1 MTQLVLLEPQDSIAW
16 SPFLGVRPIAELRAG
31 VWKIRER
38 WEAAL
43 ELETVAF
50 SGAIQGFNEFD
61 ESRAPVELDAGRK
74 IVVVRSDFVPLAQ
87 WAAGFDDSVALVHG
101 GELVGWIMNQD
112 EDPAKLPTAEVAGL
126 WLRGAFDLVTALD
139 KLAGPD
145 CDAFLDRPSDPLPP
159 QSIVQ
164 GDPSRIRILGA
175 EVEPGVVF
183 DVRHGAVIIEQG
195 AEVRN
200 GTRLEGPCYV
210 GTGTRVVGQTTLVL
224 ERAAANLGP
233 AGFLRLMLGYNHNR
247 TKATQVVPNPEE
259 LGNQS
264 ETLFGRVERA
274 RIEEGQPRDNVLASA
289 SYDWKRLGVVLRTHN
304 RNAACRNC
312 VELELGIRV
321 RVPGGPVLPK
331 QFVELTAP
339 DVARAAR
346 GLGIAGSE
354 FGPEKQ
360 LEAGQT
366 FGAGKD
372 QLDAGGEQVG
382 EAEGR

>member
-112 EDPAKLPTAEVAGL
+112 EDPAKLPTAEVTGL

-159 QSIVQ
+159 QSIVL

-195 AEVRN
+195 VCR
-200 GTRLEGPCYV
+200 R
-210 GTGTRVVGQTTLVL
+210 R
-224 ERAAANLGP
+224 R
-233 AGFLRLMLGYNHNR
+233 
-247 TKATQVVPNPEE
+247 
-259 LGNQS
+259 
-264 ETLFGRVERA
+264 
-274 RIEEGQPRDNVLASA
+274 SA
-289 SYDWKRLGVVLRTHN
+289 
-304 RNAACRNC
+304 
-312 VELELGIRV
+312 
-321 RVPGGPVLPK
+321 VLPRRNWRNPPRPC
-331 QFVELTAP
+331 VPRTSRSTLL
-339 DVARAAR
+339 DRAYSTMPRPALR
-346 GLGIAGSE
+346 CSSSL
-354 FGPEKQ
+354 
-360 LEAGQT
+360 
-366 FGAGKD
+366 
-372 QLDAGGEQVG
+372 
-382 EAEGR
+382 